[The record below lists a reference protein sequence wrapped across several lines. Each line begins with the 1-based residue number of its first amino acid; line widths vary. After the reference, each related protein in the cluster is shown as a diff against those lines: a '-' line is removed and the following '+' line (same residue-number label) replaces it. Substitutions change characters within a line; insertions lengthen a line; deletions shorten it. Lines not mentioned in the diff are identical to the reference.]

1 MSPQRE
7 KSPAAEAAEPPPYSA
22 EERAEL
28 LRLAH
33 EAIAANLAGVKL
45 ETTPGSERL
54 LEPRGAFTTLHLEG
68 KLRGCVGYVYPVKPL
83 YRTVAETAI
92 AAAFNDTRFLPA
104 TAAEAPQLRIEISV
118 LSPLT
123 PIAAEDIEPGRHGL
137 VVTLGSRRGLL
148 LPQVAVE
155 FGWDA
160 STFLEET
167 CRKAGLPSDAWER
180 GAVIEAFTAEVFHEE
195 GFSDLCDF

>member
-1 MSPQRE
+1 MSPQPE
-7 KSPAAEAAEPPPYSA
+7 NSPAAEAAEPPQYTP

-33 EAIAANLAGVKL
+33 EAIEAALAGRKVEL
-45 ETTPGSERL
+45 SPTSERL

-68 KLRGCVGYVYPVKPL
+68 ALRGCVGYVYPVKPL
-83 YRTVAETAI
+83 CRTVAETAA
-92 AAAFNDTRFLPA
+92 AAAFSDTRFLPV
-104 TAAEAPQLRIEISV
+104 TVEEAPQLKVEISV
-118 LSPLT
+118 LSPLV
-123 PIAAEDIEPGRHGL
+123 PIAAEDIEAGRHGL

-160 STFLEET
+160 HTFLEEA
-167 CRKAGLPSDAWER
+167 CHKAGLPPDAWER
-180 GAVIEAFTAEVFHEE
+180 GAIIEAFTAEVFHDE
-195 GFSDLCDF
+195 GFSPPKK

>member
-1 MSPQRE
+1 MSPQPE
-7 KSPAAEAAEPPPYSA
+7 KSPAAQAAEPPPYSA

-33 EAIAANLAGVKL
+33 ETIAASLAGVKL
-45 ETTPGSERL
+45 ESTPGSERL

-68 KLRGCVGYVYPVKPL
+68 KLRGCVGYIYPVKPL
-83 YRTVAETAI
+83 YRTVAETAV
-92 AAAFNDTRFLPA
+92 AAAFNDTRFLPV
-104 TAAEAPQLRIEISV
+104 TAEEAPRLKIEISV
-118 LSPLT
+118 LSPLM

-160 STFLEET
+160 RTFLEET
-167 CRKAGLPSDAWER
+167 CR
-180 GAVIEAFTAEVFHEE
+180 
-195 GFSDLCDF
+195 

>member
-1 MSPQRE
+1 MSPLPENSQ
-7 KSPAAEAAEPPPYSA
+7 AAKAAEPPLYSA
-22 EERAEL
+22 QERAEL

-33 EAIAANLAGVKL
+33 EAIEAALAGRKL
-45 ETTPGSERL
+45 ELNPTSERL

-68 KLRGCVGYVYPVKPL
+68 NLRGCVGYVYPVKPL
-83 YRTVAETAI
+83 YRTVVETAA
-92 AAAFNDTRFLPA
+92 AAAFNDTRFLPV
-104 TAAEAPQLRIEISV
+104 TAEEAPRLKVEISV
-118 LSPLT
+118 LSPLV
-123 PIAAEDIEPGRHGL
+123 PIAAEDIEAGRHGL

-160 STFLEET
+160 RTFLQET
-167 CRKAGLPSDAWER
+167 CLKAGLPPDAWER

-195 GFSDLCDF
+195 GFLEAKK